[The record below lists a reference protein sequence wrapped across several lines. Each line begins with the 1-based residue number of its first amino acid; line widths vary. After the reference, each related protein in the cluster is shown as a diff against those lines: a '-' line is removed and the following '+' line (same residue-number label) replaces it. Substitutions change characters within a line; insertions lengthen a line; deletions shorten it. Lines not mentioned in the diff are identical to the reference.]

1 MKFFNDKNWS
11 IRRKLITGFVGL
23 VLLAVVIILWSTR
36 NLVEHRIREDI
47 NTNFQEAGRLFER
60 IQEVRFRQLQQTAI
74 LLADYQSLKAAITTK
89 DTATVNQKI
98 QEELRYLLDVDPI
111 IPDSLLPRS
120 YISNVDSTGLL
131 MVTDDDGKPLGQMSD
146 TPLPDYSIAD
156 RPSIS
161 NALKGNYPSRA
172 NIWKKNSRYFNTI
185 TVPIWLKNQLLGT
198 LTYGFPIRQVEAEQL
213 ATDFENQ
220 VSYYVDNRLLAT
232 SFIDSDAEFKE
243 RLTKTIHAATFEVK
257 KQNGAY
263 TTRVAGNN
271 ETWMIYV
278 APMQK
283 LRENTTGIEGYFVIA
298 KSLTKA
304 LKPLNRL
311 LFIVLLIGLASI
323 AVAILISI
331 WLTGRLTYPIELLS
345 KGIQRL
351 EQGDYNQKV
360 PVVTSDELGQLTR
373 TFNNLVSNL
382 RERLMML
389 KFVSEATQNAIETN
403 TDATDIKLGGER
415 RNVCVFFSDIRG
427 FTRWSETRNPEAVI
441 DMLNSILRF
450 QTEIVQKHGGDVDKF
465 VGDELVAIFRGYE
478 KEQNAV
484 FAAIEIQQRIKELL
498 DELKGEISVG
508 IGINTGEVLM
518 GAMGSEKRM
527 DYTVLGT
534 TVNLGSRLCSTAS
547 PHQILISNDVYNL
560 MERRIAIKELE
571 PIYAKGFT
579 EPITIFEVDWSRV
592 ELKSVESNEESLP

>member
-1 MKFFNDKNWS
+1 MKFLNDKNWS
-11 IRRKLITGFVGL
+11 IRRKLITGFLGL
-23 VLLAVVIILWSTR
+23 VILAVIIILWSTR
-36 NLVEHRIREDI
+36 NLVENRIREDI

-74 LLADYQSLKAAITTK
+74 LLADYQSLKAAITTG

-98 QEELRYLLDVDPI
+98 REELRYLLDVDPI

-131 MVTDDDGKPLGQMSD
+131 MVTDEDGNPLGQMTDS
-146 TPLPDYSIAD
+146 PLPEYSIAD
-156 RPSIS
+156 RPSIR

-172 NIWKKNSRYFNTI
+172 NIWKKNGRYFNTI

-213 ATDFENQ
+213 ARDFENE

-232 SFIDSDAEFKE
+232 SFIDEDKEFRE
-243 RLTKTIHAATFEVK
+243 RLTKKIHASTFEVGK
-257 KQNGAY
+257 RQGAFV
-263 TTRVAGNN
+263 TRVAGQQ
-271 ETWMIYV
+271 ETYMVYV
-278 APMQK
+278 APMQNPT
-283 LRENTTGIEGYFVIA
+283 RNTVGIEGYFVIA
-298 KSLTKA
+298 KSLTQA
-304 LKPLNRL
+304 LEPLNRL
-311 LFIVLLIGLASI
+311 LFIVLLIGLVAI
-323 AVAILISI
+323 AVAVLISVWI
-331 WLTGRLTYPIELLS
+331 TGRLTYPIQLLS
-345 KGIQRL
+345 SGIQRL

-360 PVVTSDELGQLTR
+360 PVVTNDELGQLTR
-373 TFNNLVSNL
+373 TFNNLVSSL

-389 KFVSEATQNAIETN
+389 KFVSEATQDAIKTN
-403 TDATDIKLGGER
+403 PDATDVNLGGER
-415 RNVCVFFSDIRG
+415 RDVCVFFSDIRG
-427 FTRWSETRNPEAVI
+427 FTKWSETRNPEAVI

-484 FAAIEIQQRIKELL
+484 LAAIEIQQRIKELF
-498 DELKGEISVG
+498 DELKGEIAVG
-508 IGINTGEVLM
+508 IGVNTGEVLM
-518 GAMGSEKRM
+518 GAVGSEKRM

-547 PHQILISNDVYNL
+547 PHQILISNAVYEL
-560 MERRIAIKELE
+560 MERRIPIQELQ
-571 PIYAKGFT
+571 PIAVKGFS
-579 EPITIFEVDWSRV
+579 EPITIFEVDWQSVDPEAV
-592 ELKSVESNEESLP
+592 EHHTES